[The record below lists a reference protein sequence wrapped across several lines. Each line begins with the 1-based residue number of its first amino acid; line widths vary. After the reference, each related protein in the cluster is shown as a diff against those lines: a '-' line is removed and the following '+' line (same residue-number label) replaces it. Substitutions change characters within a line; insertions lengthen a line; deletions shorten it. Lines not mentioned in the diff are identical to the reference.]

1 MNAFCPTGQYPL
13 CANQHR
19 LTQPGQAKFERTPRG
34 AKESS
39 IRTSPILEVCSGQA
53 PEGVAVKRLFIA
65 FSGTL
70 ALLLAGCAGLVSGG
84 GGNPLPPNTLT
95 VTPASATVRGGDTQS
110 FAAQVKGA
118 AVAVNWSVNG
128 VAGGNAANGI
138 ISAAGLYTAPE
149 FPLASNAVTIS
160 AVETSDSTKMA
171 SSAVTLEN
179 PIPQIT
185 TATPMSIPVGAF
197 NLTVSGAHFANGATI
212 YFGTTVLITTRVSS
226 TQLTASGTATAGQVG
241 SISITVKNPDPGAV
255 SSGGLMAQVVN
266 NSAISVQVSPATAT
280 IRAGSQQSFS
290 ATVTGSTNQSV
301 TWSVNGV
308 AGGSAATGMISAQ
321 GMYTA
326 PMALPNPNTIA
337 ITATSA
343 ADATKQG
350 TSAVTLENPLP
361 VLTAVTPNSMGVGG
375 FQITLTGS
383 GFVSGS
389 TVSFGGQALTATFIS
404 PTQLT
409 ATGTAAV
416 GQAGSVPVSVTN
428 PNPGGAT
435 SGVLLVQ
442 IVNNGTVVSAAAAV
456 RFLEQSSFG
465 PSAEQVN
472 QLQQAGFD
480 SLLQSQFATPASAY
494 PAPAATDMGLG
505 KVQQQF
511 FFNAVNNPDQLRQR
525 MAFALNEIWVV
536 GENKVSD
543 PTGYTNYIQALTN
556 DGLGN
561 YYSVMKD
568 VTLTAAM
575 GHWLDMVNNDKP
587 GTGQHAN
594 ENYARELMQLFTLGL
609 NQLNPDGTPV
619 LDSTGNPIP
628 TYTQDDVMALGRAL
642 TGWTYPTQPG
652 QTLQKHNPEYYGGPM
667 VPFESN
673 HDTGAKTLL
682 VQSVAAGQSA
692 EQELDSVLTIIFNHP
707 NMPPFI
713 GKQLIEKLV
722 ASNPSPAYVQ
732 RVAQAFASG
741 KFNSYGSGKRGDM
754 QATVAAIL
762 LDAEARRGDLAT
774 TTVPN
779 DGKLREPVIM
789 MVSVARAFHAASDGS
804 GFESRGAGMS
814 EDIFNSGSVFNFFPP
829 DNLIPQT
836 TLNGPEFAIFNTNT
850 SLARVNF
857 INSIVYGSIS
867 SGTKLDFSPV
877 INAGTPDQMVA
888 WLNNLLLHGTMSDS
902 IKQSILTAIAAIT
915 TATPPS
921 ATDLTNQAKTAI
933 YLVTSSSQYQ
943 VQR

>member
-1 MNAFCPTGQYPL
+1 MKRELIA
-13 CANQHR
+13 
-19 LTQPGQAKFERTPRG
+19 
-34 AKESS
+34 
-39 IRTSPILEVCSGQA
+39 VSG
-53 PEGVAVKRLFIA
+53 V
-65 FSGTL
+65 L
-70 ALLLAGCAGLVSGG
+70 ALLLTGCSGLVSGG
-84 GGNPLPPNTLT
+84 GGNPPPPPNNLT
-95 VTPASATVRGGDTQS
+95 VAPASATLRGGDTQS
-110 FAAQVKGA
+110 FTAQVKGA
-118 AVAVNWSVNG
+118 AVAVNWLVNG
-128 VAGGNAANGI
+128 VVGGNGANGT
-138 ISAAGLYTAPE
+138 ISAVGLYTAPE
-149 FPLASNAVTIS
+149 FPPASNAITIG
-160 AVETSDSTKMA
+160 AVETSDPTKTA
-171 SSAVTLEN
+171 SSTVTLEN
-179 PIPQIT
+179 PVPQIT
-185 TATPMSIPVGAF
+185 TATPMSIQVGAF
-197 NLTVSGAHFANGATI
+197 NLTVSGVHFANGATI
-212 YFGTTVLITTRVSS
+212 YFGTTALTTTRVSS

-241 SISITVKNPDPGAV
+241 SISITVRNPDPGAV

-266 NSAISVQVSPATAT
+266 TPTISVQVTPPTVT
-280 IRAGSQQSFS
+280 IRAGSQQSFN

-321 GMYTA
+321 GMYIA
-326 PMALPNPNTIA
+326 PVALPNPNTIA

-350 TSAVTLENPLP
+350 TSVVTLENPLP
-361 VLTAVTPNSMGVGG
+361 VLTAINPNSVGVGG
-375 FQITLTGS
+375 FQITVMGS

-389 TVSFGGQALTATFIS
+389 TVNFGGQALTATFVS

-409 ATGTAAV
+409 ATGTAAAAQV
-416 GQAGSVPVSVTN
+416 GNVPVTVTN

-435 SGVLLVQ
+435 SGMLLLQ

-472 QLQQAGFD
+472 QLQQVGFD
-480 SLLQSQFATPASAY
+480 ALLQSQFAAPASVY
-494 PAPAATDMGLG
+494 PAPLATDMGLG

-525 MAFALNEIWVV
+525 TAFALNEIWVI

-619 LDSTGNPIP
+619 PDSTGSPIP
-628 TYTQDDVMALGRAL
+628 TYTQDDVMELGRAL

-667 VPFESN
+667 AAFESN
-673 HDTGAKTLL
+673 HDAGTKTLL
-682 VQSVAAGQSA
+682 GQSVAAGQTA

-722 ASNPSPAYVQ
+722 TSNPSPAYVQ

-741 KFNSYGSGKRGDM
+741 KFSSYGSGKRGDM

-762 LDAEARRGDLAT
+762 LDAEARRGDSAT

-789 MVSVARAFHAASDGS
+789 MVSIARAFHATSDGS
-804 GFESRGAGMS
+804 GFESRGASMS

-857 INSIVYGSIS
+857 INSAVYG
-867 SGTKLDFSPV
+867 GFNAGAKLDFSPL

-888 WLNNLLLHGTMSDS
+888 WLNNLLLHGTMSDPM
-902 IKQSILTAIAAIT
+902 KQSILTAIVAIT

-921 ATDLTNQAKTAI
+921 TSDLTNQAKAAI
-933 YLVTSSSQYQ
+933 YLVASSSQYQ

>member
-1 MNAFCPTGQYPL
+1 
-13 CANQHR
+13 
-19 LTQPGQAKFERTPRG
+19 
-34 AKESS
+34 
-39 IRTSPILEVCSGQA
+39 
-53 PEGVAVKRLFIA
+53 
-65 FSGTL
+65 
-70 ALLLAGCAGLVSGG
+70 
-84 GGNPLPPNTLT
+84 
-95 VTPASATVRGGDTQS
+95 
-110 FAAQVKGA
+110 
-118 AVAVNWSVNG
+118 
-128 VAGGNAANGI
+128 
-138 ISAAGLYTAPE
+138 
-149 FPLASNAVTIS
+149 
-160 AVETSDSTKMA
+160 
-171 SSAVTLEN
+171 
-179 PIPQIT
+179 
-185 TATPMSIPVGAF
+185 MSIQVGAF

-212 YFGTTVLITTRVSS
+212 YFGTTALTTTRVSS
-226 TQLTASGTATAGQVG
+226 TQLTASGTATTGQLG

-266 NSAISVQVSPATAT
+266 NSVISVQVTPPTAT

-321 GMYTA
+321 GMYSA
-326 PMALPNPNTIA
+326 PVALPNPNAIT

-343 ADATKQG
+343 PDSTKQG
-350 TSAVTLENPLP
+350 SSAVTLENPLP
-361 VLTAVTPNSMGVGG
+361 VLTAINPNSMGVGG
-375 FQITLTGS
+375 FQITVTGS

-389 TVSFGGQALTATFIS
+389 TVNFGGQAVTATFVS

-409 ATGTAAV
+409 ATGTATVAQV
-416 GQAGSVPVSVTN
+416 GSVPVTVTN

-435 SGVLLVQ
+435 SAVLMVQ

-456 RFLEQSSFG
+456 RFLEQTSFG

-480 SLLQSQFATPASAY
+480 SLLQSQFAAPASVY
-494 PAPAATDMGLG
+494 PVPLPSDMGLG

-511 FFNAVNNPDQLRQR
+511 FFTAVNNPDQLRQR

-561 YYSVMKD
+561 YYGVMKD

-652 QTLQKHNPEYYGGPM
+652 QTLQKHNPEYYGGVM

-673 HDTGAKTLL
+673 HDAGAKTLL
-682 VQSVAAGQSA
+682 GQSVAAGQSA
-692 EQELDSVLTIIFNHP
+692 EQELDGVLTIIFNHS

-722 ASNPSPAYVQ
+722 TSNPSPAYVQ

-754 QATVAAIL
+754 QATVTAIL
-762 LDAEARRGDLAT
+762 LDAEARRGDLAAT
-774 TTVPN
+774 TNSN

-789 MVSVARAFHAASDGS
+789 MVSIARAFHATSDGS

-814 EDIFNSGSVFNFFPP
+814 QDIFNSGSVFNFFPP

-857 INSIVYGSIS
+857 INSAVYG
-867 SGTKLDFSPV
+867 GFNTTAKLDFSPV
-877 INAGTPDQMVA
+877 INAGTLDQMVA

-902 IKQSILTAIAAIT
+902 MKQSIVTAIGTIT

-921 ATDLTNQAKTAI
+921 TTDLTNQAKAAI
-933 YLVTSSSQYQ
+933 YVVASSSQYQ

>member
-1 MNAFCPTGQYPL
+1 
-13 CANQHR
+13 
-19 LTQPGQAKFERTPRG
+19 
-34 AKESS
+34 
-39 IRTSPILEVCSGQA
+39 V
-53 PEGVAVKRLFIA
+53 
-65 FSGTL
+65 
-70 ALLLAGCAGLVSGG
+70 
-84 GGNPLPPNTLT
+84 
-95 VTPASATVRGGDTQS
+95 
-110 FAAQVKGA
+110 AQV
-118 AVAVNWSVNG
+118 
-128 VAGGNAANGI
+128 
-138 ISAAGLYTAPE
+138 
-149 FPLASNAVTIS
+149 
-160 AVETSDSTKMA
+160 
-171 SSAVTLEN
+171 
-179 PIPQIT
+179 
-185 TATPMSIPVGAF
+185 
-197 NLTVSGAHFANGATI
+197 
-212 YFGTTVLITTRVSS
+212 
-226 TQLTASGTATAGQVG
+226 
-241 SISITVKNPDPGAV
+241 
-255 SSGGLMAQVVN
+255 
-266 NSAISVQVSPATAT
+266 
-280 IRAGSQQSFS
+280 
-290 ATVTGSTNQSV
+290 
-301 TWSVNGV
+301 
-308 AGGSAATGMISAQ
+308 
-321 GMYTA
+321 
-326 PMALPNPNTIA
+326 
-337 ITATSA
+337 
-343 ADATKQG
+343 
-350 TSAVTLENPLP
+350 
-361 VLTAVTPNSMGVGG
+361 
-375 FQITLTGS
+375 
-383 GFVSGS
+383 
-389 TVSFGGQALTATFIS
+389 
-404 PTQLT
+404 
-409 ATGTAAV
+409 
-416 GQAGSVPVSVTN
+416 GSVPVTVTN

-442 IVNNGTVVSAAAAV
+442 IVNGGTLVSAAAAV

-480 SLLQSQFATPASAY
+480 SLLQSQFAAPASMY
-494 PAPAATDMGLG
+494 PAPLATDMGLG

-609 NQLNPDGTPV
+609 DQLNPDGTPV
-619 LDSTGNPIP
+619 LDATGNPIP

-673 HDTGAKTLL
+673 HDAGAKTLL
-682 VQSVAAGQSA
+682 GQSVAAGQSA

-722 ASNPSPAYVQ
+722 TSNPSPAYVQ

-754 QATVAAIL
+754 HATVAAIL
-762 LDAEARRGDLAT
+762 LDAEARRGDSVT
-774 TTVPN
+774 TTNSN

-789 MVSVARAFHAASDGS
+789 MVSIARVFHATSDGS

-836 TLNGPEFAIFNTNT
+836 KLNGPEFAIFNTNT

-857 INSIVYGSIS
+857 INSAVYGAFNASAKLNFS
-867 SGTKLDFSPV
+867 SV

-902 IKQSILTAIAAIT
+902 MKQSILTAIGAIT

-921 ATDLTNQAKTAI
+921 TTDLTNQANAAI
-933 YLVTSSSQYQ
+933 YLVASSSQYQ

>member
-1 MNAFCPTGQYPL
+1 
-13 CANQHR
+13 
-19 LTQPGQAKFERTPRG
+19 
-34 AKESS
+34 
-39 IRTSPILEVCSGQA
+39 
-53 PEGVAVKRLFIA
+53 VKRLFIA
-65 FSGTL
+65 SSGTL

-84 GGNPLPPNTLT
+84 GGNPPLAPNALT
-95 VTPASATVRGGDTQS
+95 VTPASATLRGGDTQS
-110 FAAQVKGA
+110 FTAQVKGT

-128 VAGGNAANGI
+128 MAGGNAADGT

-149 FPLASNAVTIS
+149 FPLASNSVTIS
-160 AVETSDSTKMA
+160 AVETSDSTKTA

-179 PIPQIT
+179 PVPQIAM
-185 TATPMSIPVGAF
+185 ATPMAIPVGAF

-212 YFGTTVLITTRVSS
+212 YFGPTVLTTTRVSS
-226 TQLTASGTATAGQVG
+226 TQLTAGGTATAGQVG

-280 IRAGSQQSFS
+280 IRAGGQQSFS

-326 PMALPNPNTIA
+326 PVALPNPNTIA
-337 ITATSA
+337 ISATSA

-389 TVSFGGQALTATFIS
+389 TVSFGGQALTATFVS

-416 GQAGSVPVSVTN
+416 GQAGSVPVSVSN

-442 IVNNGTVVSAAAAV
+442 IMNNGTVVSAAAAV

-465 PSAEQVN
+465 PSPEQVN
-472 QLQQAGFD
+472 QLQQTGFD
-480 SLLQSQFATPASAY
+480 SLLQSQFAAPASAY

-543 PTGYTNYIQALTN
+543 PTGYTNYIQALAN

-609 NQLNPDGTPV
+609 NQVNPDGTPV

-667 VPFESN
+667 VAFESN

-682 VQSVAAGQSA
+682 GQSVAAGQSA

-713 GKQLIEKLV
+713 GEQLIEKLV

-762 LDAEARRGDLAT
+762 LDAEARRGDLTT

-902 IKQSILTAIAAIT
+902 MKQSILTAIASIT

-921 ATDLTNQAKTAI
+921 TTDLTNQAKAAI